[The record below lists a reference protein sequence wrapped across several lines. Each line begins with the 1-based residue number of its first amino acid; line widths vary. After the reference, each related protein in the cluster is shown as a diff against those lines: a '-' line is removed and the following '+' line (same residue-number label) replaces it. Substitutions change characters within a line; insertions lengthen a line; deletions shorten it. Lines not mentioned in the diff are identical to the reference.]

1 MYNMKKVLSI
11 LTILLLCFSL
21 AAPAYAAEN
30 VEGFVPSITYKP
42 TPNFVPV
49 YDENGNEFIGVV
61 RDGNGDILDYIEPGC
76 LIVTPI
82 AHVWDEDIEVPQE
95 IEELLL
101 FLYTNLN
108 DGSMQI
114 PYEKHE
120 ADLDPAN
127 MVIRDLFDARWGCE
141 EHPRMLAPKGVV
153 LELTFDLG
161 VVPEALIYVQ
171 SYDEETKIWEPIVS
185 TVNNGDGTVTCV
197 FEHLCGIEFSMPL
210 TQGVAPTKGGNVNIL
225 PWIIVLVVAAIAAV
239 GVIFTKKKKTA
250 A

>member
-1 MYNMKKVLSI
+1 MKKILSI
-11 LTILLLCFSL
+11 LTVLLICLSL
-21 AAPAYAAEN
+21 VAPVYAAEN

-61 RDGNGDILDYIEPGC
+61 RDENGDILDYIEPGC

-82 AHVWDEDIEVPQE
+82 AHVWDEAIEVPQE

-101 FLYTNLN
+101 FLYTSLN
-108 DGSMQI
+108 DGSMKI

-120 ADLDPAN
+120 ANLDPDN

-141 EHPRMLAPKGVV
+141 EHPRMLAPKGIV

-161 VVPEALIYVQ
+161 VVPEAQIYVQ
-171 SYDEETKIWEPIVS
+171 SYDEETKVWEPIVS

-210 TQGVAPTKGGNVNIL
+210 TQGVAPTKGGNMNIL
-225 PWIIVLVVAAIAAV
+225 PWIIVLAVAAIAAV
-239 GVIFTKKKKTA
+239 AVIFTKKKKTA

>member
-1 MYNMKKVLSI
+1 MIMKKILSI
-11 LTILLLCFSL
+11 LTVLLICLSL
-21 AAPAYAAEN
+21 VAPVYAAEN

-61 RDGNGDILDYIEPGC
+61 RDENGDILDYIEPGC

-82 AHVWDEDIEVPQE
+82 AHVWDEAIEVPQE

-101 FLYTNLN
+101 FLYTSLN
-108 DGSMQI
+108 DGSMKI

-120 ADLDPAN
+120 ANLDPDN

-141 EHPRMLAPKGVV
+141 EHPRMLAPKGIV

-161 VVPEALIYVQ
+161 VVPEAQIYVQ
-171 SYDEETKIWEPIVS
+171 SYDEETKVWEPIVS

-210 TQGVAPTKGGNVNIL
+210 TQGVAPTKGGNMNIL
-225 PWIIVLVVAAIAAV
+225 PWIIVLAVAAIAAV
-239 GVIFTKKKKTA
+239 AVILTKKKKTA